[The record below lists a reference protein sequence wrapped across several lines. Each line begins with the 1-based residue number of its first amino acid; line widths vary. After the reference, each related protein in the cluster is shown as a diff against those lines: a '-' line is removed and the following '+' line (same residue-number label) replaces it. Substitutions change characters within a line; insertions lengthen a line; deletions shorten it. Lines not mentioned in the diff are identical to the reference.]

1 MSDLMNTLRKP
12 RPRGK
17 LPARY
22 ASIVMPLVL
31 SLLMTFVVSAISTLK
46 SLGPTPAFLS
56 TWPVAWGLSWLV
68 AFPTL
73 LALLPMVRRIVALV
87 VAPPSAPG

>member
-1 MSDLMNTLRKP
+1 MASLPNP

-22 ASIVMPLVL
+22 TAIVLPLLL
-31 SLLMTFVVSAISTLK
+31 SLLMTFVISGVSTLM
-46 SLGPTPAFLS
+46 SLGPTRAFVATGPA
-56 TWPVAWGLSWLV
+56 AWAMSWIV

-73 LALLPMVRRIVALV
+73 IMVLPLVRRIVALV
-87 VAPPSAPG
+87 VEAPPPK

>member
-1 MSDLMNTLRKP
+1 MTSLPHP

-22 ASIVMPLVL
+22 AAIVLPLVL
-31 SLLMTFVVSAISTLK
+31 SLLMTFVISGVSTLM
-46 SLGPTPAFLS
+46 SLGPTRAFVS
-56 TWPVAWGLSWLV
+56 TWPAAWALSWIV

-73 LALLPMVRRIVALV
+73 IAVLPLVRRFVALMV
-87 VAPPSAPG
+87 ETPAPK

>member
-1 MSDLMNTLRKP
+1 MTTFHAP

-22 ASIVMPLVL
+22 AAIVMPLVL
-31 SLLMTFVVSAISTLK
+31 SVLMTFVVSGISTLK
-46 SLGPTPAFLS
+46 SLGPTPAFVT
-56 TWPVAWGLSWLV
+56 TWPAAWAISWLV

-73 LALLPMVRRIVALV
+73 LAVLPLVRKIVAFTV
-87 VAPPSAPG
+87 EATPSN

>member
-1 MSDLMNTLRKP
+1 MTRLPNP

-22 ASIVMPLVL
+22 AAIVLPLVL
-31 SLLMTFVVSAISTLK
+31 SLLMTFVISGVSTLM
-46 SLGPTPAFLS
+46 SLGPTRAFVV
-56 TWPVAWGLSWLV
+56 TWPAAWALSWLV

-73 LALLPMVRRIVALV
+73 VVLLPLVRRLVALV
-87 VAPPSAPG
+87 IETPPQK

>member
-1 MSDLMNTLRKP
+1 MTNTFPR
-12 RPRGK
+12 RPRGR

-46 SLGPTPAFLS
+46 SLGPTPAFFE
-56 TWPVAWGLSWLV
+56 TWPVAWGLSWIV

-73 LALLPMVRRIVALV
+73 LAVMPLVRRIVGLI
-87 VAPPSAPG
+87 VAPPAT

>member
-1 MSDLMNTLRKP
+1 MNPLRIP
-12 RPRGK
+12 RSRGK

-22 ASIVMPLVL
+22 ASVVMPLVL

-46 SLGPTPAFLS
+46 SLGATPAFVA
-56 TWPVAWGLSWLV
+56 TWPIAWALSWLV

-73 LALLPMVRRIVALV
+73 LALLPLVRRIVALV